1 VSPHRLR
8 RRSAPFAAWSMLGLT
23 IAWLIALVVLG
34 AENAATVPSSTS
46 GAELIWVLSWLG
58 FGLVGAL
65 LAHRRPEHP
74 IGWILLGIPFLLY
87 LGLLLAEYGVRGLVV
102 APGSLP
108 LALAAGWIS
117 KWSMIPGLGLL
128 LLLLL
133 VFPSGRIESRWMRRI
148 AVAMGVVVLALTG
161 LVAIEPRPIRGDLDI
176 ANPLAVTALGEA
188 TVTAVY
194 LAGYTLAALA
204 LVVGGNTVLRW
215 RRARALE
222 RQQFRWFASAVAA
235 FPVMFVITDI
245 ISESIGASWSWDPLV
260 LAFFFGMNG
269 IAAAIGVAVMRY
281 RLYDIDR
288 VVSRTVSYVL
298 LTALLIG
305 VYAAGVIGLGGLVR
319 AVGGG
324 GGGDLV
330 VAASTLAAAALF
342 GPARRRIQA
351 TVDRRFNRAR
361 YDAQR
366 TIEDFAQ
373 RLRDEIDLE
382 ALSAE
387 LRETALATMAPRS
400 TFLWLRAGE
409 AER

>member
-1 VSPHRLR
+1 VSPHRLL

-46 GAELIWVLSWLG
+46 GVELVWVLSWLG

-87 LGLLLAEYGVRGLVV
+87 LGLLLAEYAVRGLVV

-117 KWSMIPGLGLL
+117 KWSMVPGLGLL

-133 VFPSGRIESRWMRRI
+133 VFPSGRIESRWMRRAAGATV
-148 AVAMGVVVLALTG
+148 AVVAVLTG
-161 LVAIEPRPIRGDLDI
+161 LIAIEPEPIRGDLDI
-176 ANPLAVTALGEA
+176 ANPLAF
-188 TVTAVY
+188 TAVGDATITAANV
-194 LAGYTLAALA
+194 AGHTLAALTLLIGA
-204 LVVGGNTVLRW
+204 NTVLRW
-215 RRARALE
+215 RRAQGLQ

-235 FPVMFVITDI
+235 FPVMWVVSVVIANTVA
-245 ISESIGASWSWDPLV
+245 ASWSWDPVV

-269 IAAAIGVAVMRY
+269 LAAAIGVAVLRY
-281 RLYDIDR
+281 RLYDIER
-288 VVSRTVSYVL
+288 LVSRTVSYAL

-319 AVGGG
+319 VAGGAA
-324 GGGDLV
+324 GGDLV

-351 TVDRRFNRAR
+351 IVDRRFNRAR
-361 YDAQR
+361 YDAQG

-382 ALSAE
+382 ALSAA
-387 LRETALATMAPRS
+387 LRETGATTMAPRS
-400 TFLWLRAGE
+400 ISLWLRAGE
-409 AER
+409 VER